1 MIDIFGA
8 AGNLCAPI
16 NPHITGTLK
25 GSTGSITNDDFSVT
39 PQYTTTTVEIE
50 VQAVSSQDLQQVENI
65 NQQADMRS
73 VYVRGAVR
81 ALNRPL
87 QIGGDILTFY
97 DSDWLVTQQ
106 LEEWGNGEWSKVL
119 VTRQMPSSTTS

>member
-39 PQYTTTTVEIE
+39 PQYTTATVEIE
-50 VQAVSSQDLQQVENI
+50 VQAVSSQDLRQIENI

>member
-8 AGNLCAPI
+8 AGSLCAPI

-25 GSTGSITNDDFSVT
+25 GSTGSVTNDDFSVT
-39 PQYTTTTVEIE
+39 PQYTTATVEIE

-97 DSDWLVTQQ
+97 GSDWLVTQQ

-119 VTRQMPSSTTS
+119 VTRQMPTTS

>member
-16 NPHITGTLK
+16 NPHITGTIK
-25 GSTGSITNDDFSVT
+25 GSTGSVTNDDFSVT
-39 PQYTTTTVEIE
+39 PQYTTATVEIE

-97 DSDWLVTQQ
+97 GSDWLVTQQ
-106 LEEWGNGEWSKVL
+106 LEEWGDGEWSKVL
-119 VTRQMPSSTTS
+119 VTRQMPTTS

>member
-1 MIDIFGA
+1 MIDIFGV
-8 AGNLCAPI
+8 AGGLCAPI

-25 GSTGSITNDDFSVT
+25 GSTGNVINDDGSVT
-39 PQYTTTTVEIE
+39 PQYTTVSVEME
-50 VQAVSSQDLQQVENI
+50 VQAVSSQDLRQIENI

-87 QIGGDILTFY
+87 QMGGDILTFY
-97 DSDWLVTQQ
+97 GSDWLVTQQ

-119 VTRQMPSSTTS
+119 VTRQMPTTS

>member
-16 NPHITGTLK
+16 NPHITGILK
-25 GSTGSITNDDFSVT
+25 GSTGSIINDDGSVT
-39 PQYTTTTVEIE
+39 PQYTTVSVEME
-50 VQAVSSQDLQQVENI
+50 VQAVSSQDLRQIENI

-87 QIGGDILTFY
+87 QMGGDILTFY

-119 VTRQMPSSTTS
+119 VTRQMPTTS

>member
-1 MIDIFGA
+1 MIDIFA
-8 AGNLCAPI
+8 PAGNLCAPI
-16 NPHITGTLK
+16 NPHITGTLQ
-25 GSTGSITNDDFSVT
+25 GSTGNVINDDGSVT
-39 PQYTTTTVEIE
+39 PQYTTVSVEME
-50 VQAVSSQDLQQVENI
+50 VQAVSSQDLRQIENI

-87 QIGGDILTFY
+87 QMGGDILTFY
-97 DSDWLVTQQ
+97 GSDWLVTQQ

-119 VTRQMPSSTTS
+119 VTRQMPTTS

>member
-1 MIDIFGA
+1 MIDIFEA
-8 AGNLCAPI
+8 AGGLCAPI
-16 NPHITGTLK
+16 NPHIIGTIK
-25 GSTGSITNDDFSVT
+25 GSTGSVTNDDFSVT
-39 PQYTTTTVEIE
+39 PQYTTATVEIE
-50 VQAVSSQDLQQVENI
+50 VQAVSSQDLQQIENI

-97 DSDWLVTQQ
+97 GSDWLVTQQ
-106 LEEWGNGEWSKVL
+106 LEEWGDGEWSKVL
-119 VTRQMPSSTTS
+119 VTRQMPTTS

>member
-1 MIDIFGA
+1 MSLNIFAA
-8 AGNLCAPI
+8 AGNLCAPV

-25 GSTGSITNDDFSVT
+25 GSTGNVINDDGSVT
-39 PQYTTTTVEIE
+39 PQYTPVSVEME
-50 VQAVSSQDLQQVENI
+50 VQVVSSQDLRQIENI

-87 QIGGDILTFY
+87 QVGGDILTFY
-97 DSDWLVTQQ
+97 GSDWLVTQQ

-119 VTRQMPSSTTS
+119 VTRQMPTTS

>member
-65 NQQADMRS
+65 NQQADMRA
-73 VYVRGAVR
+73 VYVRGAVK
-81 ALNRPL
+81 ALSRPL
-87 QIGGDILTFY
+87 QMGGDILTFY
-97 DSDWLVTQQ
+97 GSDWLVTQQ

>member
-1 MIDIFGA
+1 MIDIFAA

-25 GSTGSITNDDFSVT
+25 ASTGSVANADFSVT
-39 PQYTTTTVEIE
+39 PQYTTATVEME
-50 VQAVSSQDLQQVENI
+50 VQAVSSQDLQHIENI

-97 DSDWLVTQQ
+97 GSDWLVTQQ
-106 LEEWGNGEWSKVL
+106 LEEWGDGEWSKVL
-119 VTRQMPSSTTS
+119 VTRQMPTTS